1 MKNLKNINTIVFDCD
16 GVMFQTEELN
26 RKYYNTLLEKF
37 GLPPMTKSETEF
49 VKMHTA
55 DDSINHIFQ
64 DKVDRTEVDKERK
77 KLPYIDFVPYMEMT
91 NDLIKLLKYLLKQ
104 GYNTAIATN
113 RSNTMDKVM
122 DLFELNQYFN
132 IVVTA
137 SDVEKAKPDPEQ
149 LFKIRDFFKVKSEN
163 MIYIGD
169 SSLDEQ
175 AAQSADI
182 YFAAFRNPELTA
194 DFYAEKMMEIKNLLT
209 GD

>member
-1 MKNLKNINTIVFDCD
+1 MKSLKNINTIVFDCD
-16 GVMFQTEELN
+16 GVMFQTEKLN

-37 GLPPMTKSETEF
+37 GLPPMTDSQAEF

-55 DDSINHIFQ
+55 DDSINHIFK
-64 DKVDRTEVDKERK
+64 DKVDRIEVDKERK

-91 NDLIKLLKYLLKQ
+91 NDLIELLKYLLKQ

-122 DLFELNQYFN
+122 ELFELNQYFE

-149 LFKIRDFFKVKSEN
+149 LFKIRDFFSVKSEN

-175 AAQSADI
+175 AAAKADI
-182 YFAAFRNPELTA
+182 FFTSFRNPELSA
-194 DFYAEKMMEIKNLLT
+194 DFYAEEMMEIKDLLA
-209 GD
+209 GC